1 MSIATVHYLSMNV
14 RNGLVT
20 PTGTVTNAV
29 ANSVAFSSLNPSEAV
44 RINWGFAAGL
54 TVTNKALTS
63 NVATLTV
70 GANGW
75 AVGDVVTV
83 TGVDATF
90 NGTYTLTARS
100 ATTISYA
107 KTAADV
113 GSAASGGTVA
123 GYTPA
128 TANGSGTVS
137 VSVTYPTAGV
147 KQIIVTDNVT
157 GQTVASRTITV
168 A

>member
-1 MSIATVHYLSMNV
+1 MSIPTVHYLSMNV
-14 RNGLVT
+14 RNGLIT

-29 ANSVAFSSLNPSEAV
+29 ANSVAFSSLNPNEVV
-44 RINWGFAAGL
+44 RINWGFAVGA

-75 AVGDVVTV
+75 AVGDIVTV
-83 TGVDATF
+83 AGVDATF
-90 NGTYTLTARS
+90 NGTYTLTART

-113 GSAASGGTVA
+113 GSTASGGTVT

-128 TANGSGTVS
+128 TANGSGAVS
-137 VSVTYPTAGV
+137 KSVTYPTAGV
-147 KQIIVTDNVT
+147 KNIVVTDDVS